1 MAAHMGGFS
10 AFWAGYPH
18 PPISR
23 KLTRERGAVS
33 SERFVEIRSP
43 LPLRS
48 GPGLGR
54 AGAARRGSPPG
65 PGSVPPARGSPPG
78 VRPPGVRRRGSSAP
92 GGPPRLGSSAPGG
105 PPRPGV
111 RRRGPP
117 ARGPPARGRPPRVCR
132 ARGRF
137 FSPGAAGGRAG
148 RAVGAYRACSR
159 SRFSEPPRGRFCAP
173 GAGCERHLPNRAAGA
188 FFWWFSTRVGART
201 GPKTGL
207 FHRCKSRRPE

>member
-1 MAAHMGGFS
+1 MGGFS

-23 KLTRERGAVS
+23 KLTREGGAVS
-33 SERFVEIRSP
+33 SERSVEIRSP
-43 LPLRS
+43 L
-48 GPGLGR
+48 
-54 AGAARRGSPPG
+54 
-65 PGSVPPARGSPPG
+65 PPG
-78 VRPPGVRRRGSSAP
+78 VRPPGVRRAW
-92 GGPPRLGSSAPGG
+92 G

-111 RRRGPP
+111 RR
-117 ARGPPARGRPPRVCR
+117 RGPPARGRPPRVCR

-159 SRFSEPPRGRFCAP
+159 SRFSRPPWGRFCAP
-173 GAGCERHLPNRAAGA
+173 GAGCERQLPTRAAGA

>member
-1 MAAHMGGFS
+1 MGGFS

-78 VRPPGVRRRGSSAP
+78 VRPPGVRRAW
-92 GGPPRLGSSAPGG
+92 G

-111 RRRGPP
+111 RRRGPRP
-117 ARGPPARGRPPRVCR
+117 GGPPPGGPPPGVRPPRGPPPGSAAGVRPPGV
-132 ARGRF
+132 ARRGSAAPGGGF
-137 FSPGAAGGRAG
+137 FRRGPRGAG
-148 RAVGAYRACSR
+148 RGGV
-159 SRFSEPPRGRFCAP
+159 PR
-173 GAGCERHLPNRAAGA
+173 
-188 FFWWFSTRVGART
+188 V
-201 GPKTGL
+201 
-207 FHRCKSRRPE
+207 

>member
-1 MAAHMGGFS
+1 MGGFS

-23 KLTRERGAVS
+23 KFTREGGAVS
-33 SERFVEIRSP
+33 SERFVGIRSP
-43 LPLRS
+43 LPS
-48 GPGLGR
+48 GIWRPPGGPP
-54 AGAARRGSPPG
+54 AEGSAARGSAARGPPPG
-65 PGSVPPARGSPPG
+65 GPPARGPPA
-78 VRPPGVRRRGSSAP
+78 R
-92 GGPPRLGSSAPGG
+92 GPPRLGSAA
-105 PPRPGV
+105 PGV
-111 RRRGPP
+111 RR
-117 ARGPPARGRPPRVCR
+117 RGPPARGRPPRVCR

-159 SRFSEPPRGRFCAP
+159 SRFSEPPWGRFCAP
-173 GAGCERHLPNRAAGA
+173 GAGCERQLPTRAAGA